1 MKILALEF
9 SSPQRSVA
17 VLSDESVASSRREP
31 GRGAFHRDPDWAE
44 EVRITVEH
52 SPGMVL
58 PVLDRQRAV
67 SVGEVVETGHGNLMK
82 PLGMVAEALQQAGLE
97 REQIE
102 CLAVGLGP
110 GSYNGIR
117 AAIALAQGWQLAG
130 GVKLLGISSADC
142 VAAQAQADEITGRV
156 NIVIDAQRGEFYLAG
171 CEIDANGRKEI
182 APLRLATLAEVRER
196 EQAGEILLGPEVTRW
211 FPNGRIVFPRAAT
224 LGRLALGRADF
235 VAGEK
240 LEPIYLRETIFVKAP
255 PRRIL

>member
-17 VLSDESVASSRREP
+17 VLSGEP
-31 GRGAFHRDPDWAE
+31 GAQPPRLPSSAPPLAKIDALGRAPNIAREGAGA
-44 EVRITVEH
+44 T
-52 SPGMVL
+52 L

-67 SVGEVVETGHGNLMK
+67 SVGEVVEPGRGNAMK
-82 PLGMVAEALQQAGLE
+82 PLGMVEEALKQAGLE

-102 CLAVGLGP
+102 CLAIGLGP

-117 AAIALAQGWQLAG
+117 VAIALAQGWQLAG
-130 GVKLLGISSADC
+130 SVKLLGVSSADC
-142 VAAQAQADEITGRV
+142 VAAQAQADGVQGRV

-171 CEIDANGRKEI
+171 YEIGEEKRRAI

-211 FPNGRIVFPRAAT
+211 FPQGRTVFPRAAT
-224 LGRLALGRADF
+224 LGRLALGRANF

-240 LEPIYLRETIFVKAP
+240 LEPIYLRETKFVKAP
-255 PRRIL
+255 PPRAL